1 MFRPLPM
8 RHVSLQV
15 MGEDLTRASVVLAD
29 LGVFHP
35 DFRDPGAEFSK
46 IPGESYRALFHQAQT
61 RLAKVANHL
70 GGLPPFELGDAHVVP
85 EEALAETNRQLGELW
100 TECSASEER
109 AHGTLEEERAVTQ
122 LEAALENFA
131 SLRIDLGMLQGD
143 HRFLDVR
150 VGTIQSDHLP
160 RLKEALVLAYYQV
173 FPYLITPALAH
184 VIIVGPKGRGEGVNA
199 VLDTADFQQLAVPAE
214 FQDQPEQLRADLEA
228 RRVKV
233 AAAREAYASEV
244 AERAARSHELLIDAQ
259 RQLALAEP
267 FVQLDTAA
275 RSTGYLA
282 LVCGWVPARDVDR
295 LQRALEQKLE
305 YPFMLHA
312 RRPRGDER
320 PEVPSVMR
328 PNRLLSPFSTL
339 VKQYG
344 VPRYG
349 EFDPSA
355 VFAVTFVLMFGMM
368 FGDVG
373 HGAVLAIA
381 AIAFRKTLKRFTLF
395 GVAVGLSS
403 MVFGVLYGSVF
414 GFEDLFHPLWIAPL
428 SDPTRMLVVA
438 LYWGIGFLLGAIVL
452 RIYNRLIEGDRVRA
466 LFDSN
471 GLTTLTFYSGMVWGA
486 FNVANTG
493 AFGTAAAM
501 LTGISLL
508 AIMFYK
514 WEEAHATIGE
524 KIIIVLVETLETV
537 VGNVSNTLSFLR
549 VAAFS
554 LNHVALML
562 AVFALAEMMDT
573 FGYWV
578 MVVFGNIFILV
589 LEGAIVT
596 IQTLRLEYFEGFSRF
611 YSGDGREFRP
621 LLLNR
626 GVATLHSSPQTAS

>member
-1 MFRPLPM
+1 
-8 RHVSLQV
+8 
-15 MGEDLTRASVVLAD
+15 
-29 LGVFHP
+29 
-35 DFRDPGAEFSK
+35 
-46 IPGESYRALFHQAQT
+46 
-61 RLAKVANHL
+61 
-70 GGLPPFELGDAHVVP
+70 
-85 EEALAETNRQLGELW
+85 
-100 TECSASEER
+100 
-109 AHGTLEEERAVTQ
+109 
-122 LEAALENFA
+122 
-131 SLRIDLGMLQGD
+131 
-143 HRFLDVR
+143 
-150 VGTIQSDHLP
+150 
-160 RLKEALVLAYYQV
+160 
-173 FPYLITPALAH
+173 
-184 VIIVGPKGRGEGVNA
+184 
-199 VLDTADFQQLAVPAE
+199 VPAE

-349 EFDPSA
+349 EFDPSV

-381 AIAFRKTLKRFTLF
+381 AIAFRKKLKRFALF

-493 AFGTAAAM
+493 AFGTGAAM